1 MEKENWLKYVMEEK
15 EKLERD
21 LNIDNDKTF

>member
-1 MEKENWLKYVMEEK
+1 MEKENWLKYEMEEK

>member
-1 MEKENWLKYVMEEK
+1 MGKVNWLKYVMEEK